1 MKTEFYLPLYY
12 SLKRYMIRHD
22 TSLKSSITGFF
33 SSLLRDYVWIPVYA
47 ILLLNGPNNYQI
59 AGILLHLIVFS
70 IIYEMGY
77 IYTDNISVLKEDV
90 KIRKVI
96 YKEPQP
102 SLHIY
107 ISLAIR
113 FFVAVV
119 LMFFMQRWLN
129 VWIVLLY
136 VSLLMIYFVYGNL
149 NERWRIPFFVALRFL
164 KGFLPYAFLLI
175 TLIKVQ
181 LMLVV
186 LLLFATTVFFSVEY
200 MSRKLQ
206 ISYINIQE
214 LKYTWLR
221 YLLIF
226 LIVFPYILLNKIPLR
241 EFSLLFTIYVG
252 VNVLMIIASIARK
265 LISGENLVKIIKE

>member
-226 LIVFPYILLNKIPLR
+226 LIVSPYILLNKIPLR